1 MKTVFKLREELEKE
15 LAFLQTIFN
24 SLQVIY
30 YINELGHP
38 GDIHSCRTTWLNQ
51 QGLDFIGNTQD
62 EITQRGYD
70 FFREVV
76 HPSDLTLLE
85 LGLKTIYP
93 IGSKL
98 TSKTVLQIRPRGKQ
112 DYSVFYCSKVVMETF
127 EDGSVK
133 KMLVGALEIDDI
145 IYPDLKL
152 VLAMKEIG
160 RLKNG
165 ILVDSFTKRE
175 KEVLHFI
182 VEGNSAK
189 DIARLLFISFET
201 VKKHRY
207 NLMQKANVK
216 NTAELVALA
225 IKCGAC

>member
-1 MKTVFKLREELEKE
+1 MKMVFKLREELEKE

-112 DYSVFYCSKVVMETF
+112 DYSVFYCSKVM
-127 EDGSVK
+127 
-133 KMLVGALEIDDI
+133 M
-145 IYPDLKL
+145 
-152 VLAMKEIG
+152 EIG